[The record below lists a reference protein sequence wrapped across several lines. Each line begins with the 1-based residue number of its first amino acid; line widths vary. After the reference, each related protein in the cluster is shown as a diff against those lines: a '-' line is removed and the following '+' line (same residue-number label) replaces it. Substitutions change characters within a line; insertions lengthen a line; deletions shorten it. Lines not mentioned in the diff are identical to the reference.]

1 MVVGFIL
8 GIIKLTLEL
17 FQNDLTGV
25 LHGFATINF
34 LYFCILL
41 FLFSIAVMVVIS
53 LLTPKPDEAQI
64 QGLTFA
70 TTVAEDKAASR
81 ASWNKWDVI
90 LSLIVVAIVIS
101 VFIYFS
107 PLGVAG

>member
-1 MVVGFIL
+1 
-8 GIIKLTLEL
+8 
-17 FQNDLTGV
+17 
-25 LHGFATINF
+25 
-34 LYFCILL
+34 
-41 FLFSIAVMVVIS
+41 
-53 LLTPKPDEAQI
+53 
-64 QGLTFA
+64 LTFA

-101 VFIYFS
+101 VFVYFS